1 MTIARVCGS
10 IENTTVRKF
19 DRGGKSMNMIIKLLT
34 GLKCKDRENRDLNDC
49 GYTLYQSLEY
59 NLKYLKGAYTGTS
72 GRRFRKHPD
81 TKPEVSGHFAG

>member
-59 NLKYLKGAYTGTS
+59 NLKYLKGDDFGYRDPRTQSTDDLTA
-72 GRRFRKHPD
+72 RK
-81 TKPEVSGHFAG
+81 TF